1 MKYLLFDMSA
11 VEKIVEKREL
21 QSREFPLGSEF
32 LDCILQ
38 KGTLPQIDGIFVKII
53 KEKGIIMSGG
63 RFDGNIIVY
72 DLQQSGLLEKEKNP
86 DDLLLI
92 FQKTLRTAIKIWNK
106 YPFSSAERVHETKSI
121 VFPFVYSDRRR
132 VVIERSA
139 LVSRLE
145 KRGIKWA
152 LLAYKYGR
160 EDAPKYEFLRVKIIL
175 KVCRSYIR
183 KLRVLFQM
191 EVFDICL
198 LSNSN

>member
-132 VVIERSA
+132 VVIER
-139 LVSRLE
+139 
-145 KRGIKWA
+145 
-152 LLAYKYGR
+152 
-160 EDAPKYEFLRVKIIL
+160 
-175 KVCRSYIR
+175 
-183 KLRVLFQM
+183 
-191 EVFDICL
+191 
-198 LSNSN
+198 